1 MMTLILA
8 IVLFLLGAIFLFALV
23 NPYYRERHLYIYLD
37 FRNRFFL
44 SALKFM
50 ALLIAGLAFIG
61 GAYYA
66 LDLTINSG
74 FFR

>member
-8 IVLFLLGAIFLFALV
+8 IVLFFIGALFLYALF

-37 FRNRFFL
+37 FRNHFLYSAFRFVL
-44 SALKFM
+44 
-50 ALLIAGLAFIG
+50 LLIVGLGFIAGSMWAINQ
-61 GAYYA
+61 
-66 LDLTINSG
+66 TINSG